1 MPMRFF
7 MGCCGFMLLS
17 QWLECCYPCALAA
30 LSSGVGW
37 MNQEGS
43 GRSGMGSSSEPSIS
57 C

>member
-1 MPMRFF
+1 
-7 MGCCGFMLLS
+7 MGCCGFMMLQ

-43 GRSGMGSSSEPSIS
+43 GRSGMGSSSEPLIS
-57 C
+57 S